1 MRALLKVKHNLK
13 REMPLSV
20 LSFDISGSQIDGAR
34 DYQEDA
40 FLITHLGDADAD
52 SAGSMVIVADG
63 MGGHA
68 AGNVASNMA
77 VQTFNRHL
85 SKNFPNENI
94 SSVLYEAVLQANGS
108 ITATVS
114 ETAALKG
121 MGCTLVACVLE
132 RGQLRWVSVGDSHL
146 YLLRN
151 GTLTKENA
159 DHSYGGFLDRMAE
172 AGTPVEAEAGFSRN
186 MLMSAL
192 TGDDIAEIDCPQSP
206 LALKRGD
213 RLILSSDGLDTLDHP
228 EIISICKANSAPKAC
243 VDALLQAVDG
253 AGAPRQDNTTVI
265 VVDVTEKAEAALEI
279 VAVPA
284 PRLEEVAPARPTVSA
299 ARTSLPV
306 SDEQPRKFSGG
317 IIAVLVLAIVAVGGG
332 GFWFVQQQSGQAPPT
347 DIEIEA
353 PTPGVDSDAAPT
365 EEVTPPSVEVK
376 VPDRPSQPA
385 ASAKPKASTATAS
398 AKRGQ
403 FRDSLR
409 GGGQGPLMTWIRAG
423 TFTMGN
429 PLAMNADERP
439 EHSVTVKS
447 FAIGVHEITVGDY
460 RKFVEA
466 SGAKLP
472 KLGPMADQNDVP
484 ITFISWNDAL
494 AYAKWLSQQTG
505 KEYNL
510 PTEAQWEYA
519 ARAGTDTAYW
529 WGRELG
535 RSNAHC
541 FACDTGLDP
550 RQPTAVGRFKPNA
563 FGVYDTA
570 GNAQEWVY
578 DCFHGSYAGA
588 PSDGGVFEGGECN
601 LRVLR
606 GGGYGSGPDR
616 MTNSARDKLRVD
628 RGNDQS
634 GLRVVRRN

>member
-1 MRALLKVKHNLK
+1 
-13 REMPLSV
+13 MPLSV

-40 FLITHLGDADAD
+40 FLITHLGDADGD

-151 GTLTKENA
+151 GTLAKKNA

-172 AGTPVEAEAGFSRN
+172 AGTPVEAETGFSRN

-192 TGDDIAEIDCPQSP
+192 TGDDIAEIDCPESA

-213 RLILSSDGLDTLDHP
+213 RLILSSDGLDTLDN
-228 EIISICKANSAPKAC
+228 EQIISICAAHATPKAC
-243 VDALLQAVDG
+243 VDALLKAVDE

-265 VVDVTEKAEAALEI
+265 IIDVIEKAEAPIEV
-279 VAVPA
+279 VAAPA
-284 PRLEEVAPARPTVSA
+284 PRVEDLAPARAPSSA
-299 ARTSLPV
+299 ARDSLP
-306 SDEQPRKFSGG
+306 SDDERAPKLSMGAIAALLLALLACGG
-317 IIAVLVLAIVAVGGG
+317 AGW
-332 GFWFVQQQSGQAPPT
+332 WFFTQQAPPVPAVAL
-347 DIEIEA
+347 EVEA
-353 PTPGVDSDAAPT
+353 TPSGDEPPANDL
-365 EEVTPPSVEVK
+365 TPLEPVVK
-376 VPDRPSQPA
+376 EPIAVAQPA
-385 ASAKPKASTATAS
+385 VDPSPKPSPTVG
-398 AKRGQ
+398 KRGQ
-403 FRDSLR
+403 FRDALR

-423 TFTMGN
+423 SFTMGN
-429 PLAMNADERP
+429 PLAMTADERP
-439 EHSVTVKS
+439 EHPVTLKG

-460 RKFVEA
+460 RKYANAGGV
-466 SGAKLP
+466 KMP
-472 KLGPMADQNDVP
+472 KLGPMAEQDDLP
-484 ITFISWNDAL
+484 ITFVSWNDAL

-505 KEYNL
+505 KQYSL
-510 PTEAQWEYA
+510 PSEAQWEYV

-529 WGRELG
+529 WGRALG
-535 RSNAHC
+535 RGNAHC

-550 RQPTAVGRFKPNA
+550 RQPTAVGRFQPNA

-578 DCFHGSYAGA
+578 DCFHGSYEGA
-588 PSDGGVFEGGECN
+588 PDDGGVFEGGECN
-601 LRVLR
+601 VRVLR

-616 MTNSARDKLRVD
+616 MTASARDKLRVD

-634 GLRVVRRN
+634 GFRVVRRH

>member
-1 MRALLKVKHNLK
+1 M
-13 REMPLSV
+13 SV

-40 FLITHLGDADAD
+40 FLITHLGDADGD

-85 SKNFPNENI
+85 SKNFPNDNI
-94 SSVLYEAVLQANGS
+94 SNVLYEAVLQANGS

-146 YLLRN
+146 YLLR
-151 GTLTKENA
+151 GSDLTKKNA

-192 TGDDIAEIDCPQSP
+192 TGDDIAEIDCPESP
-206 LALKRGD
+206 LQLKRGD
-213 RLILSSDGLDTLDHP
+213 RVILSSDGLDTLDTHQ
-228 EIISICKANSAPKAC
+228 IIDICKSHPAPKAC
-243 VDALLQAVDG
+243 VDALLRAVND

-265 VVDVTEKAEAALEI
+265 VIDVVEKPEAVVEVRA
-279 VAVPA
+279 APA
-284 PRLEEVAPARPTVSA
+284 PQLEDLAPVQSAGRAA
-299 ARTSLPV
+299 ARAHPPVEDAEPRRRWFGLVIGSL
-306 SDEQPRKFSGG
+306 
-317 IIAVLVLAIVAVGGG
+317 LALLAAGGG
-332 GFWFVQQQSGQAPPT
+332 GYWWFLHNQGTASATNAAAPA
-347 DIEIEA
+347 IEIEA
-353 PTPGVDSDAAPT
+353 DDTGKVADASIDNASVTAASKAPLAAAPPAPQ
-365 EEVTPPSVEVK
+365 V
-376 VPDRPSQPA
+376 PA
-385 ASAKPKASTATAS
+385 ATAPAAPST
-398 AKRGQ
+398 RGQ
-403 FRDSLR
+403 FRDGLR
-409 GGGQGPLMTWIRAG
+409 GGGQGPLMSWVPSG
-423 TFTMGN
+423 SFTMGN
-429 PLAMNADERP
+429 PLALTADERP
-439 EHSVTVKS
+439 EHGVTLKS
-447 FAIGVHEITVGDY
+447 FAIGVYEITVGEY
-460 RKFVEA
+460 RKFA
-466 SGAKLP
+466 QATGTKLP
-472 KLGPMADQNDVP
+472 KLGPLADQNEVP
-484 ITFISWNDAL
+484 ITFVSWNDAL

-505 KEYNL
+505 KEYSL
-510 PTEAQWEYA
+510 PSEAQWEYA
-519 ARAGTDTAYW
+519 ARAGSNTPYW
-529 WGRELG
+529 WGRGVG

-541 FACDTGLDP
+541 FACDTGFDP

-563 FGVYDTA
+563 FGLYDTA

-578 DCFHGSYAGA
+578 DCFHSSYEGA
-588 PSDGGVFEGGECN
+588 PTDGSVFEGGDCTV
-601 LRVLR
+601 RVLR

-616 MTNSARDKLRVD
+616 MTNSARDKLRVE

>member
-1 MRALLKVKHNLK
+1 M
-13 REMPLSV
+13 SV

-40 FLITHLGDADAD
+40 FLITHLGDADGD

-85 SKNFPNENI
+85 SKNFPNENL
-94 SSVLYEAVLQANGS
+94 SNVLYEAVLQANGS

-146 YLLRN
+146 YLLR
-151 GTLTKENA
+151 GSELTKKNA

-192 TGDDIAEIDCPQSP
+192 TGDDIAEIDCPESP
-206 LALKRGD
+206 LQLQRGD
-213 RLILSSDGLDTLDHP
+213 RVILSSDGLDTLDQHQ
-228 EIISICKANSAPKAC
+228 IIDICKSHSAPKAC
-243 VDALLQAVDG
+243 VDALLRAVND

-265 VVDVTEKAEAALEI
+265 VIDVVEKAEAVVEVKAAPAPQLEDLAAVQAAGRAAARANPPLDYAEPRGRSGSLVIGLLLALLAAGGAGYWFFLHQPGTAPTTSAAAPEIESGSEETGKAANEINDDEI
-279 VAVPA
+279 VATE
-284 PRLEEVAPARPTVSA
+284 L
-299 ARTSLPV
+299 
-306 SDEQPRKFSGG
+306 QPST
-317 IIAVLVLAIVAVGGG
+317 A
-332 GFWFVQQQSGQAPPT
+332 APPVV
-347 DIEIEA
+347 IA
-353 PTPGVDSDAAPT
+353 QPPPPVAA
-365 EEVTPPSVEVK
+365 
-376 VPDRPSQPA
+376 QPA
-385 ASAKPKASTATAS
+385 AAPS
-398 AKRGQ
+398 KRGQ
-403 FRDSLR
+403 FRDGLR
-409 GGGQGPLMTWIRAG
+409 EGGQGPLMTWVPAG
-423 TFTMGN
+423 SFTMGN
-429 PLAMNADERP
+429 PLALTADERP
-439 EHSVTVKS
+439 EHGVTLKS

-460 RKFVEA
+460 RKFA
-466 SGAKLP
+466 QATGTKLP
-472 KLGPMADQNDVP
+472 KLGPLADQNDVP
-484 ITFISWNDAL
+484 ITFVSWNHAL

-505 KEYNL
+505 KEYSL
-510 PTEAQWEYA
+510 PSEAQWEYA
-519 ARAGTDTAYW
+519 ARAGTNTPYW
-529 WGRELG
+529 WGRGVG
-535 RSNAHC
+535 RGNAHC
-541 FACDTGLDP
+541 FSCDTGFDP

-563 FGVYDTA
+563 FGLHDTA

-578 DCFHGSYAGA
+578 DCFHASYQAAPTDGS
-588 PSDGGVFEGGECN
+588 VFEGGDCTV
-601 LRVLR
+601 RVLR

-616 MTNSARDKLRVD
+616 MTNSARDKLRVE

>member
-1 MRALLKVKHNLK
+1 M
-13 REMPLSV
+13 SV

-146 YLLRN
+146 YLLRS
-151 GTLTKENA
+151 GTLTKKNA

-192 TGDDIAEIDCPQSP
+192 TGDDIAEIDCPESS
-206 LALKRGD
+206 LSLKRGD
-213 RLILSSDGLDTLDHP
+213 RLILSSDGLDTLDNP
-228 EIISICKANSAPKAC
+228 QIIDICKANAGPKAC
-243 VDALLQAVDG
+243 VDALLKAVDD
-253 AGAPRQDNTTVI
+253 AAAPRQDNTTVI
-265 VVDVTEKAEAALEI
+265 VIDVIEKAEAPLEI
-279 VAVPA
+279 AA
-284 PRLEEVAPARPTVSA
+284 APASRHEDIAPVSTTVSA
-299 ARTSLPV
+299 VRASVPV
-306 SDEQPRKFSGG
+306 HDDQPRKFSAGL
-317 IIAVLVLAIVAVGGG
+317 IAALMLALIAGGG
-332 GFWFVQQQSGQAPPT
+332 GLWFFMQQPHTAPPT
-347 DIEIEA
+347 AIEIEP
-353 PTPGVDSDAAPT
+353 PTPGTASNNTPDSEIIPLAPV
-365 EEVTPPSVEVK
+365 EKLPITPAQPAPGATPTPS
-376 VPDRPSQPA
+376 A
-385 ASAKPKASTATAS
+385 ASASV
-398 AKRGQ
+398 KRGQ
-403 FRDSLR
+403 FRDALR
-409 GGGQGPLMTWIRAG
+409 GGGQGPLMIWIRAG
-423 TFTMGN
+423 SFTMGN
-429 PLAMNADERP
+429 PLAMTADERP
-439 EHSVTVKS
+439 EHGVTLKA
-447 FAIGVHEITVGDY
+447 FAIGVHEITVADY
-460 RKFVEA
+460 RKFA
-466 SGAKLP
+466 QATGTKMP
-472 KLGPMADQNDVP
+472 KLGPMAEQDDLP
-484 ITFISWNDAL
+484 ITYVSWNDAL

-505 KEYNL
+505 KEYSL
-510 PTEAQWEYA
+510 PSEAQWEYV
-519 ARAGTDTAYW
+519 ARAGTDTPYW
-529 WGRELG
+529 WGRGLG
-535 RSNAHC
+535 RGNAHC

-550 RQPTAVGRFKPNA
+550 RQPTAVGRFKPNG

-578 DCFHGSYAGA
+578 DCFHPNYEGA
-588 PSDGGVFEGGECN
+588 PTDGSVFEGGDCN
-601 LRVLR
+601 VRVLR

-616 MTNSARDKLRVD
+616 MTSSARDKLRVE

>member
-1 MRALLKVKHNLK
+1 
-13 REMPLSV
+13 MPLSV

-85 SKNFPNENI
+85 SKNFPNDNV
-94 SSVLYEAVLQANGS
+94 SNVLYEAVLQANGS

-132 RGQLRWVSVGDSHL
+132 RGNLRWVSVGDSHL

-151 GTLTKENA
+151 GDLSKKNA

-192 TGDDIAEIDCPQSP
+192 TGDDIAEIDCPESP
-206 LALKRGD
+206 LQLKRGD
-213 RLILSSDGLDTLDHP
+213 RVILSSDGLDTLDRQQ
-228 EIISICKANSAPKAC
+228 IIDICAAQPTPKTC
-243 VDALLQAVDG
+243 VDALLQAVTD

-265 VVDVTEKAEAALEI
+265 VIDVIEKAEAPL
-279 VAVPA
+279 
-284 PRLEEVAPARPTVSA
+284 EVAPAPAPRIEVPPPAPAPTRASA
-299 ARTSLPV
+299 RAQSRM
-306 SDEQPRKFSGG
+306 DDDAPRKGG
-317 IIAVLVLAIVAVGGG
+317 IGMIAAIVLVLLAVGGG
-332 GFWFVQQQSGQAPPT
+332 GYWYWLQNQGKTPSAAQATPEIAVET
-347 DIEIEA
+347 DSEQPAKSANDVPDSEIE
-353 PTPGVDSDAAPT
+353 
-365 EEVTPPSVEVK
+365 
-376 VPDRPSQPA
+376 PA
-385 ASAKPKASTATAS
+385 ETTKPKPDAVAANPTQSTPEPAPAS
-398 AKRGQ
+398 KRGQ
-403 FRDSLR
+403 FRDALR
-409 GGGQGPLMTWIRAG
+409 GGGQGPLMTWVPAG
-423 TFTMGN
+423 SFTMGN
-429 PLAMNADERP
+429 PLSLTSDERP
-439 EHSVTVKS
+439 EHSVTIKS

-460 RKFVEA
+460 RKFA
-466 SGAKLP
+466 QATGAKMP
-472 KLGPMADQNDVP
+472 KLGPMAEQNDIP
-484 ITFISWNDAL
+484 ITFLSWNDAL

-505 KEYNL
+505 KEYSL
-510 PTEAQWEYA
+510 PSEAQWEYA
-519 ARAGTDTAYW
+519 ARAGTSTPYW
-529 WGRELG
+529 WGRGIG
-535 RSNAHC
+535 RGNAHC

-550 RQPTAVGRFKPNA
+550 RQPTAVGRFKANP
-563 FGVYDTA
+563 FGLHDTA

-578 DCFHGSYAGA
+578 DCFHSSYDGA
-588 PSDGGVFEGGECN
+588 PGDGGVFEGGDCSV
-601 LRVLR
+601 RVLR

-616 MTNSARDKLRVD
+616 LTNSARDKLRVE